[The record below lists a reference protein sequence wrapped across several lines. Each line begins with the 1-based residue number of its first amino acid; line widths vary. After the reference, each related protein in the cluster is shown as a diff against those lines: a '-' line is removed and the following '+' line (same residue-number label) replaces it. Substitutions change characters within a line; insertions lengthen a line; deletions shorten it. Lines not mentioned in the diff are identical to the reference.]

1 MLNKEFLT
9 EEICKIVYEDGCYDG
24 EKPLHVD
31 DFNDLHDIAIRIV
44 IGDFYIEEYD
54 MLYWEMC
61 SLIEQETNY
70 IIDCVNEFIDEEFQT
85 YYGDPA
91 FASASDY
98 WGYILG

>member
-1 MLNKEFLT
+1 MINKEFLT
-9 EEICKIVYEDGCYDG
+9 QEICRILYDEGCYDG
-24 EKPLHVD
+24 EKPSYVKD
-31 DFNDLHDIAIRIV
+31 TDELHDIAIHIV

-61 SLIEQETNY
+61 SIIEQETNY
-70 IIDCVNEFIDEEFQT
+70 IINCVNDFIDEEFQT